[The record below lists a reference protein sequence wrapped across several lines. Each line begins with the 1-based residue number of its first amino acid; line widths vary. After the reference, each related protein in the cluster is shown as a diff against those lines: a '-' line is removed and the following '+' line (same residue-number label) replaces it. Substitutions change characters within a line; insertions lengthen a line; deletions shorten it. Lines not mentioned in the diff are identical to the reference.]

1 MTEITGLRGPLEI
14 VAASPCDV
22 RLEQEISAAMDALGR
37 VGQAVAE
44 RAVVIVARLMATELI
59 ERAAVYQGVS
69 LEFDTRAIRRHARGR
84 HHARQCQQHAEGQ
97 NHCKSC
103 PISHRGLLSCAG
115 YQRKIGIRR
124 GAGRV
129 PYGDVEAGCDSI
141 GAFAGDRAA
150 GRCQVRPGL
159 LASSPC
165 AGRDQRAETPR
176 ARAGDEPNFKKRT
189 RALGLGRVPVGAGA
203 TRDGGDPLA

>member
-1 MTEITGLRGPLEI
+1 MTEVARLRGTVQI
-14 VAASPCDV
+14 IAAPPAV
-22 RLEQEISAAMDALGR
+22 MRLEEQGPTAMGALGR
-37 VGQAVAE
+37 LRQAVAE
-44 RAVVIVARLMATELI
+44 RAMVIRPRRLAAELVD
-59 ERAAVYQGVS
+59 RAAKGHGIG
-69 LEFDTRAIRRHARGR
+69 LKLGGGAIRGHARGR